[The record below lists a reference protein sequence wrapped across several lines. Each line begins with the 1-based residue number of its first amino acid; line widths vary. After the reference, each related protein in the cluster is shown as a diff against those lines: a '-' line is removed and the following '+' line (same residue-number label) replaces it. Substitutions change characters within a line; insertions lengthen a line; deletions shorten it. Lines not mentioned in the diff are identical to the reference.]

1 MPSTILAEMWAKNHN
16 YHPDTKVQGHGDLHR
31 DSTGAIINHDQS
43 SFEAYKRQKAL
54 AERNLNYEREI
65 QDLKKD
71 VSDIKSL
78 LKELISKL

>member
-1 MPSTILAEMWAKNHN
+1 MLPIIAEMWAKNHN
-16 YHPDTKVQGHGDLHR
+16 YHPNTVKDHGDYHR
-31 DSTGAIINHDQS
+31 DETGAIINHDQS

-78 LKELISKL
+78 LKDLISKL